1 MARGVLRYKVL
12 YRDKSEGLAAGGC
25 VTIRSLY
32 RDSRAV

>member
-1 MARGVLRYKVL
+1 MAKGVSRYKVL
-12 YRDKSEGLAAGGC
+12 YRDKSEGLVVGGC